1 MAMGYI
7 DREEAIRAI
16 EKYEG
21 YFQEQLSS
29 NNLLTKIEAMCII
42 SDVDDADVV
51 PVRHG
56 SWKNIYGDFSTAEC
70 SVCKSQF
77 EVTFERESNG
87 ALWDGFCEFYHYC
100 PNCGAKMEKED

>member
-29 NNLLTKIEAMCII
+29 KNLMTKIEAMCVI
-42 SDVDDADVV
+42 SDIESADVRLV
-51 PVRHG
+51 V
-56 SWKNIYGDFSTAEC
+56 YGEWEARSDRPDTLIC
-70 SVCKSQF
+70 SVRGCGYDMWKHDPH
-77 EVTFERESNG
+77 N
-87 ALWDGFCEFYHYC
+87 YC
-100 PNCGAKMEKED
+100 PNCGCYMGGKANG